1 MHKFDEMENTNKL
14 SLFEQH
20 FQETSIP
27 GLQSMQSSAR
37 TYLNTQDFPT
47 TRVERFKYTRLTKL
61 ANGLSPLA
69 SIIDLEKLKSHQIC
83 ADAIAIFIGNG
94 TVILPSNELPKGLQ
108 IDFIQTASDLPQTN
122 TKDVFAAMNVLYAH
136 SGVRIQVDKNMVIEQ
151 PIELI
156 HVCSG
161 AYAGYTRHAISVAEN
176 AQATF
181 IMTYAS
187 ESCVDA
193 FSHVHTTVELGASA
207 HVTMEKVQMES
218 AELFS
223 FVDEEVFQDR
233 NSVFQINTMTLDGKL
248 VRNDLHI
255 QVQGEHAETH
265 LNGMY
270 MLNGQQHVANY
281 TTVDHQV
288 PNCESHELYK
298 GIMDDKSMA
307 VFNGKVFVRKD
318 AQKTNAYQ
326 SNANVLICDD
336 ASVNSKPELEIY
348 ADDVKCSHG
357 STTGQ
362 LDDEAIFYLRARGL
376 SEKSAKQ
383 LMLTAFMSDVLDKI
397 TVPAV
402 KTMVYQTI
410 NKRFNWELEL

>member
-1 MHKFDEMENTNKL
+1 MENSNKL
-14 SLFEQH
+14 SQFSRRFSPTE
-20 FQETSIP
+20 IK
-27 GLQSMQSSAR
+27 GLLPMADVAR
-37 TYLNTQDFPT
+37 AFLDGNDFPT

-61 ANGLSPLA
+61 ANAQFA
-69 SIIDLEKLKSHQIC
+69 SSNIALPSDYHKHQIC
-83 ADAIAIFIGNG
+83 SDAFAIFNVNG
-94 TVILPSNELPKGLQ
+94 KVFLPDTNLPEGLHIHLISSEKSLPTSTV
-108 IDFIQTASDLPQTN
+108 
-122 TKDVFAAMNVLYAH
+122 KDVFAGMNVLYAQ
-136 SGVRIQVDKNMVIEQ
+136 SGVCVHVAKNTVIDRVIE
-151 PIELI
+151 II
-156 HVCSG
+156 HVCTDSF
-161 AYAGYTRHAISVAEN
+161 AGFSRNHLSIAEN
-176 AQATF
+176 AQVKVLLTF
-181 IMTYAS
+181 VS
-187 ESCVDA
+187 EQTKEC
-193 FSHVHTTVELGASA
+193 FSHVHTSIQVGRQA
-207 HVTMEKVQMES
+207 HLNVEKVQMES
-218 AELFS
+218 SDMFS
-223 FVDEEVFQDR
+223 FSDEEIWQEAD
-233 NSVFQINTMTLDGKL
+233 SVFQINTLTLDGNL

-298 GIMDDKSMA
+298 GIMDDKSVA

-318 AQKTNAYQ
+318 AQITNAYQ
-326 SNANVLICDD
+326 SNANVLISDE

-397 TVPAV
+397 TIPAV
-402 KTMVYQTI
+402 RVKVFKTI
-410 NKRFNWELEL
+410 NERFNWELEL

>member
-1 MHKFDEMENTNKL
+1 MENSNKL
-14 SLFEQH
+14 SQF
-20 FQETSIP
+20 TSRFSSTEIE
-27 GLQSMQSSAR
+27 GLKPMAAMAH
-37 TYLNTQDFPT
+37 TFLAENVFPT
-47 TRVERFKYTRLTKL
+47 TKVERFKYTRLTKL
-61 ANGLSPLA
+61 ANA
-69 SIIDLEKLKSHQIC
+69 QFETTNIEAVADFRKHQVC
-83 ADAIAIFIGNG
+83 SDAIAIYIVNG
-94 TVILPSNELPKGLQ
+94 KVHLPDASLPSGLT
-108 IDFIQTASDLPQTN
+108 IDFISSSKTLPTS
-122 TKDVFAAMNVLYAH
+122 TVKDVFAGMNILYAQ
-136 SGVRIQVDKNMVIEQ
+136 SGVCVHVAKNTVIESV
-151 PIELI
+151 IEI
-156 HVCSG
+156 VHVCTGS
-161 AYAGYTRHAISVAEN
+161 YAGFTRHHVSIGEH
-176 AQATF
+176 AQVKVVL
-181 IMTYAS
+181 TYVS
-187 ESCVDA
+187 EQTDEC
-193 FSHVHTTVELGASA
+193 FSHVHTSIEVGNQALLN
-207 HVTMEKVQMES
+207 VEKVQMES
-218 AELFS
+218 SEMFS
-223 FVDEEVFQDR
+223 FADEEIWQDAD
-233 NSVFQINTMTLDGKL
+233 SVFQINTLTLDGNL

-265 LNGMY
+265 LNSMY

-326 SNANVLICDD
+326 SNANVLISDD

-397 TVPAV
+397 TVPSV
-402 KTMVYQTI
+402 KAKVFKTI
-410 NKRFNWELEL
+410 NERFNWELEL

>member
-1 MHKFDEMENTNKL
+1 MENSNKL
-14 SLFEQH
+14 SQFASRFLPTEI
-20 FQETSIP
+20 T
-27 GLQSMQSSAR
+27 GLLPMADKAR
-37 TYLNTQDFPT
+37 AFLEGNDFPT

-61 ANGLSPLA
+61 ANAQFESSDVASSADYHHHQMCTDAFTIYNVNGKVFLPDTTLPEGLS
-69 SIIDLEKLKSHQIC
+69 
-83 ADAIAIFIGNG
+83 
-94 TVILPSNELPKGLQ
+94 
-108 IDFIQTASDLPQTN
+108 IDFISSLESLPTS
-122 TKDVFAAMNVLYAH
+122 TVKDVFAGMNVLYAQ
-136 SGVRIQVDKNMVIEQ
+136 SGVCVHVAKNAVIDRVIE
-151 PIELI
+151 IV
-156 HVCSG
+156 HVCTDS
-161 AYAGYTRHAISVAEN
+161 YAGFSRNLLSVGEN
-176 AQATF
+176 AQVKVLLSF
-181 IMTYAS
+181 VS
-187 ESCVDA
+187 EQTKEC
-193 FSHVHTTVELGASA
+193 FSHVHTSIQVGRKAN
-207 HVTMEKVQMES
+207 VNVEKVQMES
-218 AELFS
+218 SEMFS
-223 FVDEEVFQDR
+223 FSDEEIWQDAD
-233 NSVFQINTMTLDGKL
+233 SMFQINTLTLDGNL

-255 QVQGEHAETH
+255 QVQGKHAETH

-298 GIMDDKSMA
+298 GIMDDKSVA

-318 AQKTNAYQ
+318 AQITNAYQ
-326 SNANVLICDD
+326 SNANVLISDD

-397 TVPAV
+397 TIPAV
-402 KTMVYQTI
+402 RAKVFKTI
-410 NKRFNWELEL
+410 NARFNWELEL

>member
-1 MHKFDEMENTNKL
+1 MENSNKL
-14 SLFEQH
+14 SQFASRFLPTEI
-20 FQETSIP
+20 T
-27 GLQSMQSSAR
+27 GLLPMADKAR
-37 TYLNTQDFPT
+37 AFLEGNDFPT

-61 ANGLSPLA
+61 ANAQFESSDVA
-69 SIIDLEKLKSHQIC
+69 SRADYHNHQIC
-83 ADAIAIFIGNG
+83 TDAFTIYNVNG
-94 TVILPSNELPKGLQ
+94 KVFLPDTTLPEGLS
-108 IDFIQTASDLPQTN
+108 IDFISSEESLPTS
-122 TKDVFAAMNVLYAH
+122 TVKDVFAGMNVLYAQ
-136 SGVRIQVDKNMVIEQ
+136 SGVCVHVAKNTVIDRVIE
-151 PIELI
+151 IV
-156 HVCSG
+156 HVCTDS
-161 AYAGYTRHAISVAEN
+161 YAGFSRNLLSVGEN
-176 AQATF
+176 AQVKVLLSF
-181 IMTYAS
+181 VS
-187 ESCVDA
+187 EQTKEC
-193 FSHVHTTVELGASA
+193 FSHVHTSIQVGRKAN
-207 HVTMEKVQMES
+207 VNVEKVQMES
-218 AELFS
+218 SEMFS
-223 FVDEEVFQDR
+223 FSDEEIWQDAD
-233 NSVFQINTMTLDGKL
+233 SMFQINTLTLDGNL

-255 QVQGEHAETH
+255 QVQGKHAETH

-298 GIMDDKSMA
+298 GIMDDKSVA

-318 AQKTNAYQ
+318 AQITNAYQ
-326 SNANVLICDD
+326 SNANVLISDD

-397 TVPAV
+397 TIPAV
-402 KTMVYQTI
+402 RAKVFKTI
-410 NKRFNWELEL
+410 NARFNWELEL

>member
-1 MHKFDEMENTNKL
+1 MENSNKL
-14 SLFEQH
+14 SQF
-20 FQETSIP
+20 TSRFSATEIE
-27 GLQSMQSSAR
+27 GLNPMAAMAR
-37 TYLNTQDFPT
+37 TFLSGNDFPT

-61 ANGLSPLA
+61 ANAQFESTNTDTTSDFRKHQVCADSIAIYIVNGKVHVPLETLPAGLT
-69 SIIDLEKLKSHQIC
+69 IDLISSSNSLPTS
-83 ADAIAIFIGNG
+83 
-94 TVILPSNELPKGLQ
+94 TV
-108 IDFIQTASDLPQTN
+108 
-122 TKDVFAAMNVLYAH
+122 KDVFAAMNILYAE
-136 SGVRIQVDKNMVIEQ
+136 SGVCVHVAKNTVIESV
-151 PIELI
+151 IEI
-156 HVCSG
+156 VHVCTGS
-161 AYAGYTRHAISVAEN
+161 YAGFTRHHVSVGDH
-176 AQATF
+176 AQAKVVL
-181 IMTYAS
+181 TYVS
-187 ESCVDA
+187 EQTNEC
-193 FSHVHTTVELGASA
+193 FSHVHTSMEVGKNA
-207 HVTMEKVQMES
+207 HVNVEKVQLES
-218 AELFS
+218 SEKYS
-223 FVDEEVFQDR
+223 FCDEEIWQDAD
-233 NSVFQINTMTLDGKL
+233 SVFQINSLTLDGNL

-270 MLNGQQHVANY
+270 MLKGQQHVANY

-298 GIMDDKSMA
+298 GIMDDKSVS

-326 SNANVLICDD
+326 SNANVLISDD

-376 SEKSAKQ
+376 SEKSATQ

-397 TVPAV
+397 TIPAV
-402 KTMVYQTI
+402 KTNVFKII
-410 NKRFNWELEL
+410 NERFNWELEL

>member
-14 SLFEQH
+14 SLFEKH
-20 FQETSIP
+20 FKETSIP

-37 TYLNTQDFPT
+37 TYLNAQDFPT

-61 ANGLSPLA
+61 SNGISPDF
-69 SIIDLEKLKSHQIC
+69 SPIDFEKLKSHQIC
-83 ADAIAIFIGNG
+83 EDAIPIFIGNG
-94 TVILPSNELPKGLQ
+94 TVLLPNGELPKGLQ
-108 IDFIQTASDLPQTN
+108 IDFIQTAVHLPQTN

-136 SGVRIQVDKNMVIEQ
+136 SGVHIKVAKNVVLEQ
-151 PIELI
+151 PVELI
-156 HVCSG
+156 HVCTG
-161 AYAGYTRHAISVAEN
+161 AYAGYTRHAITVEEN
-176 AQATF
+176 AHATF

-187 ESCVDA
+187 ESCLDA
-193 FSHVHTTVELGASA
+193 FSHVHTSLEVGASA
-207 HVTMEKVQMES
+207 HVVIEKVQKES

-223 FVDEEVFQDR
+223 FVDEEVFQGKQ
-233 NSVFQINTMTLDGKL
+233 SVFRMNTMSLDGKL
-248 VRNDLHI
+248 VRNDVHI
-255 QVQGEHAETH
+255 QVKGEHAETH

-270 MLNGQQHVANY
+270 LLNGQQHLANY
-281 TTVDHQV
+281 TTIDHQV
-288 PNCESHELYK
+288 PNCESNELYK
-298 GIMDDKSMA
+298 GIMDDQSMA

-318 AQKTNAYQ
+318 AQKTNAFQ
-326 SNANVLICDD
+326 SNANVLVSEE

-376 SEKSAKQ
+376 SEKGAKQ

-397 TVPAV
+397 TIPAV
-402 KTMVYQTI
+402 KTKVYQTI
-410 NKRFNWELEL
+410 NKRFNWELEC

>member
-1 MHKFDEMENTNKL
+1 MENSNKL
-14 SLFEQH
+14 SQF
-20 FQETSIP
+20 TSRFTTTKIDALLP
-27 GLQSMQSSAR
+27 MAAMAR
-37 TYLNTQDFPT
+37 TFLAENDFPT

-61 ANGLSPLA
+61 ANA
-69 SIIDLEKLKSHQIC
+69 QFDTNNAFTVADFRKHQIC
-83 ADAIAIFIGNG
+83 TDAIAIFIVNG
-94 TVILPSNELPKGLQ
+94 IVHLPESNLPSGLT
-108 IDFIQTASDLPQTN
+108 IDLLSSAKSVPTSSV
-122 TKDVFAAMNVLYAH
+122 KDVFAGMNLLYAQ
-136 SGVRIQVDKNMVIEQ
+136 SGVCVHVAKNAIIDPVIE
-151 PIELI
+151 IV
-156 HVCSG
+156 HVCTGS
-161 AYAGYTRHAISVAEN
+161 YAGFTRHHVSIGEH
-176 AQATF
+176 AQAKVVL
-181 IMTYAS
+181 TYAS
-187 ESCVDA
+187 EETSEC
-193 FSHVHTTVELGASA
+193 FSHVHTSIEVGKQA
-207 HVTMEKVQMES
+207 HVNVEKIQLES
-218 AELFS
+218 SEMYSFS
-223 FVDEEVFQDR
+223 DEEIWQDAD
-233 NSVFQINTMTLDGKL
+233 SVFQINTLTLDGNL

-281 TTVDHQV
+281 STVDHQV
-288 PNCESHELYK
+288 ANCESHELYK
-298 GIMDDKSMA
+298 GIMDDKSTA

-326 SNANVLICDD
+326 SNANVLISDD

-376 SEKSAKQ
+376 SEKSATQ

-397 TVPAV
+397 TIPEV
-402 KTMVYQTI
+402 KAKAFKTI

>member
-1 MHKFDEMENTNKL
+1 MENSNKL
-14 SLFEQH
+14 TH
-20 FQETSIP
+20 FSSRFSPTEIT
-27 GLQSMQSSAR
+27 GLLPMADLAR
-37 TYLNTQDFPT
+37 AFLDGNDFPT

-61 ANGLSPLA
+61 ANAQFGSSDVALPS
-69 SIIDLEKLKSHQIC
+69 DYQKHQIC
-83 ADAIAIFIGNG
+83 SDAFTIYNVNG
-94 TVILPSNELPKGLQ
+94 KVFLPDATLPEGLSIDIISSEKTLPTSTV
-108 IDFIQTASDLPQTN
+108 
-122 TKDVFAAMNVLYAH
+122 KDVFAGMNVLYAQ
-136 SGVRIQVDKNMVIEQ
+136 SGVCVNVAKNTVIDRVIE
-151 PIELI
+151 II
-156 HVCSG
+156 HVCTNS
-161 AYAGYTRHAISVAEN
+161 YAGFSRNHLSIGEN
-176 AQATF
+176 AQVKVLLTF
-181 IMTYAS
+181 VS
-187 ESCVDA
+187 EQTQEC
-193 FSHVHTTVELGASA
+193 FSHVHTSIQVGKRA
-207 HVTMEKVQMES
+207 HVNVEKVQMES
-218 AELFS
+218 SEMFS
-223 FVDEEVFQDR
+223 FSDEEIWQDAD
-233 NSVFQINTMTLDGKL
+233 SVFQINTMTLDGNL

-298 GIMDDKSMA
+298 GIMDDKSVA

-318 AQKTNAYQ
+318 AQITNAYQ
-326 SNANVLICDD
+326 SNANVLISDD

-383 LMLTAFMSDVLDKI
+383 LMLTAFVSDVLDKI
-397 TVPAV
+397 TIPAV
-402 KTMVYQTI
+402 RAKVFKTI
-410 NKRFNWELEL
+410 NERFNWELTL

>member
-1 MHKFDEMENTNKL
+1 MENSNKL
-14 SLFEQH
+14 SQF
-20 FQETSIP
+20 TSRFATTEIDALLP
-27 GLQSMQSSAR
+27 MAAMAR
-37 TYLNTQDFPT
+37 TFLAENDFPT

-61 ANGLSPLA
+61 ANAQFDTNNALPVA
-69 SIIDLEKLKSHQIC
+69 DFRKHQIC
-83 ADAIAIFIGNG
+83 SDAIAIYIVNG
-94 TVILPSNELPKGLQ
+94 IVHLPESNLPAGLT
-108 IDFIQTASDLPQTN
+108 IDLLSSTKSLPTSSV
-122 TKDVFAAMNVLYAH
+122 KDVFAGMNVLYAQ
-136 SGVRIQVDKNMVIEQ
+136 SGVCIHVAKNSVIDSVIE
-151 PIELI
+151 IV
-156 HVCSG
+156 HVCTGS
-161 AYAGYTRHAISVAEN
+161 YAGFTRHHVSIGEH
-176 AQATF
+176 AQAKVVL
-181 IMTYAS
+181 TYAS
-187 ESCVDA
+187 EATTDC
-193 FSHVHTTVELGASA
+193 FSHVHTSIEVGKQA
-207 HVTMEKVQMES
+207 HVNVEKVQLES
-218 AELFS
+218 SEMFS
-223 FVDEEVFQDR
+223 FTDEEIWQDSG
-233 NSVFQINTMTLDGKL
+233 SVFQINTLTLDGSL

-281 TTVDHQV
+281 STVDHQV
-288 PNCESHELYK
+288 ANCESHELYK

-326 SNANVLICDD
+326 SNANVLISEDS
-336 ASVNSKPELEIY
+336 SVNSKPELEIY

-397 TVPAV
+397 TIPEV
-402 KTMVYQTI
+402 KAKVFKTI

>member
-1 MHKFDEMENTNKL
+1 MHKFEEMENTSKL

-27 GLQSMQSSAR
+27 GLQPMQSSAR
-37 TYLNTQDFPT
+37 DYLNGQDFPT

-61 ANGLSPLA
+61 SNGISPDF
-69 SIIDLEKLKSHQIC
+69 SPIGIEKLKSHQIC
-83 ADAIAIFIGNG
+83 ADAIAIFVGNG
-94 TVILPSNELPKGLQ
+94 SVILPSDELPKGLQ
-108 IDFIQTASDLPQTN
+108 IDFIQAASDLPQTN

-136 SGVRIQVDKNMVIEQ
+136 SGVRIQVDKNVVLEQ
-151 PIELI
+151 PIELV

-161 AYAGYTRHAISVAEN
+161 AYAGYTRHAINVGEN
-176 AQATF
+176 AQAKF

-187 ESCVDA
+187 ESCMDA
-193 FSHVHTTVELGASA
+193 FSHVHTTLEVGASA
-207 HVTMEKVQMES
+207 HVTLEKIQMES
-218 AELFS
+218 AEIFS
-223 FVDEEVFQDR
+223 FVDEEVFQDKE
-233 NSVFQINTMTLDGKL
+233 SVFQINTMTLDGKL

-288 PNCESHELYK
+288 PNCESNELYK
-298 GIMDDKSMA
+298 GMMDEKSMA

-318 AQKTNAYQ
+318 AQKTNAFQ
-326 SNANVLICDD
+326 SNANVLISED

-397 TVPAV
+397 TIPAV
-402 KTMVYQTI
+402 KTKVHRTI
-410 NKRFNWELEL
+410 NKRFNWELE

>member
-1 MHKFDEMENTNKL
+1 MENSNKL
-14 SLFEQH
+14 SQF
-20 FQETSIP
+20 TSRFSSTEIE
-27 GLQSMQSSAR
+27 GLKPMAAMAH
-37 TYLNTQDFPT
+37 TFLAENVFPT
-47 TRVERFKYTRLTKL
+47 TKVERFKYTRLTKL
-61 ANGLSPLA
+61 ANA
-69 SIIDLEKLKSHQIC
+69 QFETTNIEAVADFRKHQVC
-83 ADAIAIFIGNG
+83 SDAIAIYIVNG
-94 TVILPSNELPKGLQ
+94 KVHLPDASLPSGLT
-108 IDFIQTASDLPQTN
+108 IDFISSSKTLPTS
-122 TKDVFAAMNVLYAH
+122 TVKDVFAGMNILYAQ
-136 SGVRIQVDKNMVIEQ
+136 SGVCVHVAKDTVIESV
-151 PIELI
+151 IEI
-156 HVCSG
+156 VHVCTGS
-161 AYAGYTRHAISVAEN
+161 YAGFTRHHVSIGEH
-176 AQATF
+176 AQVKVVL
-181 IMTYAS
+181 TYVS
-187 ESCVDA
+187 EQTDEC
-193 FSHVHTTVELGASA
+193 FSHVHTSIEVGNQALLN
-207 HVTMEKVQMES
+207 VEKVQMES
-218 AELFS
+218 SEMFS
-223 FVDEEVFQDR
+223 FADEEIWQDAD
-233 NSVFQINTMTLDGKL
+233 SVFQINTLTLDGNL

-265 LNGMY
+265 LNSMY

-326 SNANVLICDD
+326 SNANVLISDD

-397 TVPAV
+397 TIPSV
-402 KTMVYQTI
+402 KAKVFKTI
-410 NKRFNWELEL
+410 NERFNWELEL

>member
-1 MHKFDEMENTNKL
+1 MENSNKL
-14 SLFEQH
+14 SQFSSRFSPTE
-20 FQETSIP
+20 IN
-27 GLQSMQSSAR
+27 GLLPMAEVANAFLQR
-37 TYLNTQDFPT
+37 NDFPT

-61 ANGLSPLA
+61 ANARFESRNIA
-69 SIIDLEKLKSHQIC
+69 STSDYHKHQIC
-83 ADAIAIFIGNG
+83 SDAFVIYNVNG
-94 TVILPSNELPKGLQ
+94 KVFLPDTTLPVGLS
-108 IDFIQTASDLPQTN
+108 IDFISSEKSLPISTV
-122 TKDVFAAMNVLYAH
+122 KDVFAGMNALYAQ
-136 SGVRIQVDKNMVIEQ
+136 SGVCVHVAKNAVIDRVIE
-151 PIELI
+151 II
-156 HVCSG
+156 HVCTDS
-161 AYAGYTRHAISVAEN
+161 YAGFSRNHLSIGEN
-176 AQATF
+176 AHVKVLLTF
-181 IMTYAS
+181 VS
-187 ESCVDA
+187 EQTTEC
-193 FSHVHTTVELGASA
+193 FSHVHTSIQVGKQA
-207 HVTMEKVQMES
+207 HVNVEKVQMES
-218 AELFS
+218 SEMFS
-223 FVDEEVFQDR
+223 FSDEEVWQEAD
-233 NSVFQINTMTLDGKL
+233 SVFQINTLTLDGNL

-270 MLNGQQHVANY
+270 MLNGHQHVANY

-298 GIMDDKSMA
+298 GIMDDKSVA

-318 AQKTNAYQ
+318 AQITNAYQ
-326 SNANVLICDD
+326 SNANVLISDD

-397 TVPAV
+397 TIPAV
-402 KTMVYQTI
+402 RAKVFQTI
-410 NKRFNWELEL
+410 NERFNWELEL